1 MVINRNVGWP
11 NLNLDGALTKS
22 GNIHEIP
29 HIPLN
34 PENNKKDIAPQLP
47 ANRHY
52 HRRKI
57 RLCMEL
63 TQADSCLL
71 HIYLSFV
78 QNMGEIAFLTRW
90 IPDVIIL
97 LIFKYFYSFPAK
109 KVSKI
114 GKIWHIRTANIWN
127 TYWIII
133 TLTASNQ
140 PNDNIWKERK
150 TSFAHWC
157 WCLQHPHR
165 LPMQMRMKKNKNTS
179 K

>member
-1 MVINRNVGWP
+1 MKDDPILIWVAHWRSQEIYTKFHIYHSI
-11 NLNLDGALTKS
+11 LTIIKR
-22 GNIHEIP
+22 E
-29 HIPLN
+29 
-34 PENNKKDIAPQLP
+34 IAPQLP
-47 ANRHY
+47 ANRHS
-52 HRRKI
+52 HRRQI

-78 QNMGEIAFLTRW
+78 QNMGEIAFLTRC
-90 IPDVIIL
+90 ISNVIIL

-114 GKIWHIRTANIWN
+114 GKIWHIRTANVWN

>member
-1 MVINRNVGWP
+1 MLPG
-11 NLNLDGALTKS
+11 

-34 PENNKKDIAPQLP
+34 PENNKKEIAPQLP

-78 QNMGEIAFLTRW
+78 QNMGEIAFLTQW
-90 IPDVIIL
+90 ISDVIIL

-114 GKIWHIRTANIWN
+114 GKIWHIRTANVWN
-127 TYWIII
+127 TYWTII
-133 TLTASNQ
+133 TLPASNQ